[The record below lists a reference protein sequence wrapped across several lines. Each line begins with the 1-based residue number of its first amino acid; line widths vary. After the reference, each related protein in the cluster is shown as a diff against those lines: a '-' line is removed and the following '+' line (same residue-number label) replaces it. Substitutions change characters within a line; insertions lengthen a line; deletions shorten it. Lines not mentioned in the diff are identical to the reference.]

1 MGALHCRENPL
12 SLDSLVSQALQR
24 QRWIS
29 AAGLALI
36 AALAWAYLVSGIGA
50 VPMPMQM
57 GDRVMWEP
65 WGAKDWLL
73 TFAMWAVMMTAMM
86 LPPAAPMILLFVG
99 LHERQQPGAALGPTW
114 SFLAGY
120 LLVWT
125 GFAAAATS
133 AQWGLHSAAL
143 LSPMLKASSP
153 YLAAGLLLAAGA
165 YQWTPLKLRCLAR
178 CRQPLG
184 FLMTEWRAGTGGAL
198 RMGLR
203 HGLFCTG
210 CCWALMALLF
220 VGGVMNLLW
229 VALLSAYVLLE
240 KVLPGGAILGRVAG
254 AALLAWAVWL
264 AAAGL
269 H

>member
-1 MGALHCRENPL
+1 L
-12 SLDSLVSQALQR
+12 SLDSLVSHALAR

-29 AAGLALI
+29 AGTLALV
-36 AALAWAYLVSGIGA
+36 AGLAWAYLVSGIGA
-50 VPMPMQM
+50 APMPMQM
-57 GDRVMWEP
+57 GAMIMWEP
-65 WGAKDWLL
+65 WGAEDWLL
-73 TFAMWAVMMTAMM
+73 TFVMWVVMMAAMM
-86 LPPAAPMILLFVG
+86 LPSVAPMVLLFVG
-99 LHERQQPGAALGPTW
+99 LHQRQQTGGALGPTW
-114 SFLAGY
+114 SFLTGY
-120 LLVWT
+120 LIVWT
-125 GFAAAATS
+125 LFAAAATT

-143 LSPMLKASSP
+143 LSPMLAATSP
-153 YLAAGLLLAAGA
+153 YLAAGLVLAAGA
-165 YQWTPLKLRCLAR
+165 YQWTPLKRLCLAR

-240 KVLPGGAILGRVAG
+240 KVLPGGEILGRVAG
-254 AALLAWAVWL
+254 AAMLAWGVWL
-264 AAAGL
+264 ATAGL
-269 H
+269 HS